1 MSSQTSGL
9 KACEGRVER
18 SESLRSVTLSS
29 GAQATVTWTAD
40 HAHVAL
46 TGEVDEC
53 FSATGASV
61 IRCSSRRTDPSGSTS
76 PV

>member
-9 KACEGRVER
+9 KACEGRVEM

-46 TGEVDEC
+46 TGEVDE
-53 FSATGASV
+53 
-61 IRCSSRRTDPSGSTS
+61 
-76 PV
+76 